1 MKFRLFLFFSLL
13 CIVSN
18 LAAAQQK
25 YAYNPEAEN
34 TFSKALREFTD
45 KKYDEAA
52 EQFNSLRKL
61 RPIHQRTTAAYCM
74 AAKAYFQL
82 KEYKL
87 SYAIAHELILEF
99 PSSTYTPDAEY
110 TVALNEMMFQKYSD
124 ALRTLIVASGH
135 TRNGVL
141 IGQISRMITTV
152 GSPRVSTAEKEKTFE
167 GESGYYTRSFYALLV
182 AEDCAMKRD
191 NSRALDFL
199 QKVVVV
205 DSTDLLAHR
214 SAELRSRLSGSIRLR
229 VGVLLPRGEGPL
241 KSVGTQMLEGMEIA
255 LRDYAHRFPHSPPI
269 SLEVRDTDVN
279 PYQRAALMNEL
290 IGMGDLIALVGPLF
304 SNVAVELAPAA
315 NNGNVPMISPTAT
328 ANGIAAAG
336 EWIFQLHPDLATRG
350 KAMARYAVQN
360 LGFTRIGILSSSD
373 SNARSVAD
381 AFAAEVVRL
390 GDTVVVDQTYGK
402 DTTDLREPL
411 VAIRTAV
418 IVGDPR
424 LSFAGKVS
432 KEYVTMLLKAG
443 ADPKVLAGARRRN
456 QAVEVTKLFG
466 PNGVRIADS
475 LQLPVIPPLEE
486 PTTLEIPATALDGL
500 FVSLAGSDE
509 LSVVAPQISYF
520 NIKTQLMGSAEWNA
534 PAVLE
539 ANKRYV
545 EDAEFISDTF
555 IDKED
560 SAYAEF
566 ERQFVLSKSKAPTKN
581 NVLGYDTMTLIS
593 KLIGE
598 GAMTR
603 SSLATALRSVNAY
616 KGLHT
621 TVTLRGGRVNS
632 SVHILK
638 YHHGEITKIWEADI
652 Q

>member
-1 MKFRLFLFFSLL
+1 
-13 CIVSN
+13 
-18 LAAAQQK
+18 
-25 YAYNPEAEN
+25 
-34 TFSKALREFTD
+34 
-45 KKYDEAA
+45 
-52 EQFNSLRKL
+52 
-61 RPIHQRTTAAYCM
+61 
-74 AAKAYFQL
+74 
-82 KEYKL
+82 
-87 SYAIAHELILEF
+87 
-99 PSSTYTPDAEY
+99 
-110 TVALNEMMFQKYSD
+110 
-124 ALRTLIVASGH
+124 
-135 TRNGVL
+135 
-141 IGQISRMITTV
+141 
-152 GSPRVSTAEKEKTFE
+152 
-167 GESGYYTRSFYALLV
+167 
-182 AEDCAMKRD
+182 
-191 NSRALDFL
+191 
-199 QKVVVV
+199 
-205 DSTDLLAHR
+205 
-214 SAELRSRLSGSIRLR
+214 
-229 VGVLLPRGEGPL
+229 
-241 KSVGTQMLEGMEIA
+241 
-255 LRDYAHRFPHSPPI
+255 
-269 SLEVRDTDVN
+269 
-279 PYQRAALMNEL
+279 
-290 IGMGDLIALVGPLF
+290 
-304 SNVAVELAPAA
+304 
-315 NNGNVPMISPTAT
+315 
-328 ANGIAAAG
+328 
-336 EWIFQLHPDLATRG
+336 
-350 KAMARYAVQN
+350 
-360 LGFTRIGILSSSD
+360 
-373 SNARSVAD
+373 
-381 AFAAEVVRL
+381 
-390 GDTVVVDQTYGK
+390 
-402 DTTDLREPL
+402 
-411 VAIRTAV
+411 
-418 IVGDPR
+418 
-424 LSFAGKVS
+424 
-432 KEYVTMLLKAG
+432 MLLKAG

>member
-1 MKFRLFLFFSLL
+1 
-13 CIVSN
+13 
-18 LAAAQQK
+18 
-25 YAYNPEAEN
+25 
-34 TFSKALREFTD
+34 
-45 KKYDEAA
+45 
-52 EQFNSLRKL
+52 
-61 RPIHQRTTAAYCM
+61 
-74 AAKAYFQL
+74 
-82 KEYKL
+82 
-87 SYAIAHELILEF
+87 
-99 PSSTYTPDAEY
+99 
-110 TVALNEMMFQKYSD
+110 
-124 ALRTLIVASGH
+124 
-135 TRNGVL
+135 
-141 IGQISRMITTV
+141 
-152 GSPRVSTAEKEKTFE
+152 
-167 GESGYYTRSFYALLV
+167 
-182 AEDCAMKRD
+182 
-191 NSRALDFL
+191 
-199 QKVVVV
+199 
-205 DSTDLLAHR
+205 
-214 SAELRSRLSGSIRLR
+214 
-229 VGVLLPRGEGPL
+229 
-241 KSVGTQMLEGMEIA
+241 MLEGMEIA

-443 ADPKVLAGARRRN
+443 ADPKVLASARRRN
-456 QAVEVTKLFG
+456 EAVEVTKLFG

>member
-1 MKFRLFLFFSLL
+1 MKFRCFLFISLL

-18 LAAAQQK
+18 GAGAWQK

-34 TFSKALREFTD
+34 SFSRALSEFTG
-45 KKYDEAA
+45 KKFEEAA
-52 EQFNSLRKL
+52 DQFNSLRKL
-61 RPIHQRTTAAYCM
+61 RPVHQRTTAAYCM

-82 KEYKL
+82 KDYKD
-87 SYAIAHELILEF
+87 SYAIAQELLLDF
-99 PSSTYTPDAEY
+99 PSSSYTPDAGY
-110 TVALNEMMFQKYSD
+110 IVALNEMMFQKYPE

-135 TRNGVL
+135 THNGVL
-141 IGQISRMITTV
+141 MGQISKMITTV
-152 GSPRVSTAEKEKTFE
+152 GSPRVSTAEKEKTFT

-182 AEDCAMKRD
+182 AEDCAMKGD
-191 NSRALDFL
+191 NPRALDFL
-199 QKVVVV
+199 RQVVVV
-205 DSTDLLAHR
+205 DSTDLLAR
-214 SAELRSRLSGSIRLR
+214 RTAELRARLSASVSLR
-229 VGVLLPRGEGPL
+229 VGVLLPLSDGPL

-255 LRDYAHRFPHSPPI
+255 LRDYAHRFPHAPPI

-279 PYQRAALMNEL
+279 PYERDAALNSL

-315 NNGNVPMISPTAT
+315 IKGGVPMISPTAT

-336 EWIFQLHPDLATRG
+336 ECIFQLHPDLATRG

-360 LGFTRIGILSSSD
+360 LGFKRVGILSSSD
-373 SNARSVAD
+373 SSARLVAN
-381 AFAAEVVRL
+381 AFAGEIVRL
-390 GDTVVVDQTYGK
+390 GDTVVVDETYGK

-411 VAIRTAV
+411 VGIRRAV

-424 LSFAGKVS
+424 LSFAGKTS
-432 KEYVTMLLKAG
+432 KEYEKKLLKAG
-443 ADPKVLAGARRRN
+443 ADPNVLAGARRRN
-456 QAVEVTKLFG
+456 EAVEVTKLFG

-475 LQLPVIPPLEE
+475 LKLPVIPPLEE
-486 PTTLEIPATALDGL
+486 PTALEIPATELDGL

-520 NIKTQLMGSAEWNA
+520 NIKTQLLGSAEWNA
-534 PAVLE
+534 PTVLE

-545 EDAEFISDTF
+545 EDAVFISDTY

-566 ERQFVLSKSKAPTKN
+566 EREFLLSKSKAPTKN
-581 NVLGYDTMTLIS
+581 DVLGYDTMTMIAQLV
-593 KLIGE
+593 GE
-598 GAMTR
+598 GAVTR
-603 SSLATALRSVNAY
+603 PALAAALRSVNAY

-638 YHHGEITKIWEADI
+638 FHHGEITKVWEADV